1 MTPVNSYKYF
11 LSTILFFV
19 PIFFWAQTN
28 TAPTLTASGDQ
39 YYCPQ
44 SQINVVTDFNIV
56 DPDDND
62 IEAVYVQISTGYV
75 NGEDTLTLTGNHP
88 NITTT
93 WSVSEGKLTLKS
105 STGGNALYDDL
116 IAAVKEVI
124 FESSNTNPT
133 IDKSFSITIGDANYL
148 PSTEHFY
155 EYIPNNGITW
165 TSAKTAAEGRD
176 YFGLQGYLATITSP
190 EEAQLSGEQAEGQG
204 WLGGSDEETEGT
216 WKWVTGPEAGD
227 TFWFGLANGNSN
239 GADHTYTNWSAGEP
253 NDWPNPGIP
262 SEENYLHVYSDGNWN
277 DYPNNNNNIQGYIV
291 EYGGTPGD
299 PILNIS
305 ASTTIKMAK
314 ITATTTDT
322 SCGTG
327 QVTLSATSNTGFVL
341 WFDSSNGGTKLASG
355 NTFSPTIS
363 ATTTYY
369 ALASADGVCENGP
382 RIAVTGTYYNIPTI
396 TSTTDTII
404 CESGTG
410 TLTATAS
417 VGTINWYNSATGGV
431 SIASG
436 TSYTTPTL
444 TSTTIYY
451 VDATENGCTTTTR
464 TPVTATIQDTSTPT
478 GNTTQTFCDIENATI
493 SNLTVVGNT
502 IQWYANSSGGTP
514 LNATDLLT
522 SATNYYATQTINGCE
537 SPSRLAVNVLVF
549 ETVIPSTTNILLE
562 ECDNS
567 SDGDDTNGFTF
578 FDLTSKEIELLNGKN
593 LLDFTIKYFKED
605 TYLISSEITD
615 PSNFQNTSINGQTV
629 YARIFNNLDT
639 TCFTDTSFEIQ
650 VNALPTIT
658 STTDT
663 IICESGTGTLT
674 ATASVGT
681 INWYNSATGGVSIAS
696 GTSYTTPTLT
706 STTIYYVDATENGCT
721 TTTRTPVTATIQDT
735 STPTGNTTQTFC
747 DIENATISNLTVVG
761 NTIQWY
767 ANSSGGT
774 PLNAT
779 DLLTS
784 ATNYYATQTING
796 CESPSRLAVNVLV
809 FETVIPSTTN
819 ILLEECD
826 NSSDGDDTNGFT
838 FFDLTSKEIEL
849 LNGKNLLDFTIKYF
863 KEDTYLIS
871 SEITDPS
878 NFQNTS
884 INGQTVYAR
893 IFNNLD
899 TTCFTD
905 TSFEIQVNTLPVIQ
919 STIVFKNCDEDG
931 TSDGFTDFNLEEA
944 DPFITNN
951 NQDIVTYYLTYAEA
965 DNSTTTAL
973 SSPFNNQD
981 AVNNEVFARV
991 ENSFGCHR
999 VATVNLDV
1007 SATKLPAGFDY
1018 EIESCDQDDIID
1030 GKAVFNLTEATQ
1042 YYINTLPPQ
1051 NLSVHYYRNLLDAQ
1065 LEQNEILTPTNYENE
1080 IPFLQT
1086 LYVRVENDDNGACF
1100 GIGEHLTLIVHPRP
1114 EFEVNPEAMVC
1125 LNLPPIT
1132 LQIFNPNG
1140 IYTYKWT
1147 DELNSVISNQP
1158 TAFVSKGGVYTVV
1171 ATSTAECASFERT
1184 VNVSESKIASI
1195 TLNDIAVTDDSNNN
1209 SITIN
1214 TLNLGIG
1221 DYEFAM
1227 DDIDGLYQNEPVFSN
1242 VAPGIR
1248 TIYVRDKNNCGIASI
1263 EVSVIGFPKF
1273 LTPNNDGY
1281 NDRWSILGATDEFYE
1296 SAQIMIFNRFGKY
1309 ITTIDSTKDAGWNG
1323 SYNGVIL
1330 TASDYWFKAQLTDK
1344 KGNVREKSGH
1354 FSLIT
1359 H

>member
-1 MTPVNSYKYF
+1 MTPRNFFKYL
-11 LSTILFFV
+11 LSAILFFV
-19 PIFFWAQTN
+19 PIVFWAQTN

-44 SQINVVTDFNIV
+44 SQMNVVTDFNVV
-56 DPDDND
+56 DPDDNE

-75 NGEDTLTLTGNHP
+75 NGEDELTLTGSHP
-88 NITTT
+88 NIATT
-93 WSVSEGKLTLKS
+93 WSVSEGKLTLES
-105 STGGNALYDDL
+105 STGGNALYVDL

-165 TSAKTAAEGRD
+165 ASAKTAAEGRD

-314 ITATTTDT
+314 ITATIPDT

-363 ATTTYY
+363 ATNTYY
-369 ALASADGVCENGP
+369 ALASSDGVCENGP
-382 RIAVTGTYYNIPTI
+382 R
-396 TSTTDTII
+396 
-404 CESGTG
+404 
-410 TLTATAS
+410 
-417 VGTINWYNSATGGV
+417 
-431 SIASG
+431 
-436 TSYTTPTL
+436 
-444 TSTTIYY
+444 
-451 VDATENGCTTTTR
+451 
-464 TPVTATIQDTSTPT
+464 TPVTAT
-478 GNTTQTFCDIENATI
+478 F
-493 SNLTVVGNT
+493 
-502 IQWYANSSGGTP
+502 Y
-514 LNATDLLT
+514 
-522 SATNYYATQTINGCE
+522 
-537 SPSRLAVNVLVF
+537 
-549 ETVIPSTTNILLE
+549 
-562 ECDNS
+562 
-567 SDGDDTNGFTF
+567 
-578 FDLTSKEIELLNGKN
+578 
-593 LLDFTIKYFKED
+593 
-605 TYLISSEITD
+605 
-615 PSNFQNTSINGQTV
+615 SI
-629 YARIFNNLDT
+629 
-639 TCFTDTSFEIQ
+639 
-650 VNALPTIT
+650 PTIT

-965 DNSTTTAL
+965 DNSSSTAL

-1007 SATKLPAGFDY
+1007 SATKLPAGFNY
-1018 EIESCDQDDIID
+1018 QMESCDQDDIID

-1080 IPFLQT
+1080 IPFSQT

-1330 TASDYWFKAQLTDK
+1330 TASDYWFKAKLTDK

>member
-1 MTPVNSYKYF
+1 MTPRNFFKYL
-11 LSTILFFV
+11 LSAILFFV
-19 PIFFWAQTN
+19 PIVFWAQTN

-44 SQINVVTDFNIV
+44 SQMNVVTDFNVV
-56 DPDDND
+56 DPDDNE

-75 NGEDTLTLTGNHP
+75 NGEDELTLTGSHP
-88 NITTT
+88 NIATT
-93 WSVSEGKLTLKS
+93 WSVSEGKLTLES
-105 STGGNALYDDL
+105 STGGNALYVDL

-314 ITATTTDT
+314 ITATTPDT

-363 ATTTYY
+363 ATNTYY
-369 ALASADGVCENGP
+369 ALASSDGVCENGP
-382 RIAVTGTYYNIPTI
+382 RTPVTATFYSIPTI

-436 TSYTTPTL
+436 TSFTTP
-444 TSTTIYY
+444 
-451 VDATENGCTTTTR
+451 
-464 TPVTATIQDTSTPT
+464 
-478 GNTTQTFCDIENATI
+478 
-493 SNLTVVGNT
+493 
-502 IQWYANSSGGTP
+502 
-514 LNATDLLT
+514 
-522 SATNYYATQTINGCE
+522 
-537 SPSRLAVNVLVF
+537 
-549 ETVIPSTTNILLE
+549 NI
-562 ECDNS
+562 
-567 SDGDDTNGFTF
+567 
-578 FDLTSKEIELLNGKN
+578 
-593 LLDFTIKYFKED
+593 
-605 TYLISSEITD
+605 
-615 PSNFQNTSINGQTV
+615 
-629 YARIFNNLDT
+629 
-639 TCFTDTSFEIQ
+639 
-650 VNALPTIT
+650 
-658 STTDT
+658 
-663 IICESGTGTLT
+663 
-674 ATASVGT
+674 
-681 INWYNSATGGVSIAS
+681 
-696 GTSYTTPTLT
+696 T

-965 DNSTTTAL
+965 DNSSSTAL

-1007 SATKLPAGFDY
+1007 SATKLPAGFNY
-1018 EIESCDQDDIID
+1018 QMESCDQDDIID

-1080 IPFLQT
+1080 IPFSQT

-1330 TASDYWFKAQLTDK
+1330 TASDYWFKAKLTDK